1 MLREIQDQ
9 PAALEGA
16 LVDLRRQVRDLDLGR
31 RPRKIIV
38 TGSGDSIIAG
48 KALESLYRRSLSAEI
63 RAISSMEASRYE
75 PCDEGTLMVA
85 VSVSGEVARTIEAV
99 LRARAQGAR
108 ALAVVARPNSRLA
121 EAAGAELLMPEPL
134 ARHTPHSRDYTQT
147 LLALAS
153 LLEHLAA
160 RRFEPLDQWPE
171 ATRDVLDRAFAELP
185 GWVDDSPQTIFLGAG
200 PDRATARYGAL
211 KFWEGGAMRAI
222 WDDLE
227 EFAHGSQLMA
237 APGQSA
243 VLIGG
248 AEALGRAEE
257 FLTGLAR
264 MEISARLVTDR
275 PSRSPERFVV
285 PDLGAADWMPLVSC
299 LPLQVLTFL
308 TVQRRG
314 IDLSLEMGGVP
325 YGPLY
330 GEMHVEW
337 TKHSAIDDGRT
348 PRSEA
353 RRDG

>member
-1 MLREIQDQ
+1 MNEIMLREIKDQ

-16 LVDLRRQVRDLDLGR
+16 LVDLRRQVGDLDLGPP
-31 RPRKIIV
+31 PRKVIL

-48 KALESLYRRSLSAEI
+48 TALESLYRRSLSADV

-75 PCDEGTLMVA
+75 RFDEATLVVA
-85 VSVSGEVARTIEAV
+85 VSVSGGVARTIEAV

-108 ALAVVARPNSRLA
+108 ALAVVGRPGSRLA
-121 EAAGAELLMPEPL
+121 EAAGAELLMAEPL

-147 LLALAS
+147 LLALAI

-160 RRFEPLDQWPE
+160 TRFQPLDRWPE

-185 GWVDDSPQTIFLGAG
+185 GWVEDSPQTIFLGAG

-222 WDDLE
+222 WDELE

-237 APGQSA
+237 APGHSA

-248 AEALGRAEE
+248 AEALGRAQE
-257 FLTGLAR
+257 FLVGLAR

-275 PSRSPERFVV
+275 PPRSPERFVV
-285 PDLGAADWMPLVSC
+285 PDLGGAAWMPLVSC
-299 LPLQVLTFL
+299 LPLQVLTYL
-308 TVQRRG
+308 TVQRRE
-314 IDLSLEMGGVP
+314 IDLSVEMGGAP

-337 TKHSAIDDGRT
+337 TKHSAIDTDLG
-348 PRSEA
+348 
-353 RRDG
+353 

>member
-1 MLREIQDQ
+1 VNEIMLREIQDQ

-16 LVDLRRQVRDLDLGR
+16 SVDLRRQVRDLDLGPP
-31 RPRKIIV
+31 PRKVIL

-48 KALESLYRRSLSAEI
+48 TALESLYRRSLSAEV
-63 RAISSMEASRYE
+63 RAIPSMEASRYE
-75 PCDEGTLMVA
+75 PVDEATLVVA
-85 VSVSGEVARTIEAV
+85 VSVSGGVARTIEAV

-108 ALAVVARPNSRLA
+108 ALAVVARPGSRLA

-147 LLALAS
+147 LLALAI
-153 LLEHLAA
+153 LLEHLAG
-160 RRFEPLDQWPE
+160 RRFQQLDRWPE
-171 ATRDVLDRAFAELP
+171 AARDVLDRSFAELP

-248 AEALGRAEE
+248 AEALGRAQE
-257 FLTGLAR
+257 FLRGLAR

-275 PSRSPERFVV
+275 PPRSSERFVV
-285 PDLGAADWMPLVSC
+285 PDLGGAAWMPLVSC
-299 LPLQVLTFL
+299 LPLQVLTYL
-308 TVQRRG
+308 TVQRRE
-314 IDLSLEMGGVP
+314 IDLSIEMDGAP

-337 TKHSAIDDGRT
+337 TKHSVIDAGPS
-348 PRSEA
+348 PR
-353 RRDG
+353 